1 MARPLKEGID
11 YFSLDCYMD
20 DKIKMIQA
28 EFGLK
33 GFAIVVKLWQ
43 LIYREHGYYCEWNE
57 ERELL
62 FKSEEGLDSGSD
74 LIAQVISSCIKRDI
88 FSQELFD
95 KYHILTS
102 RGIQKRYLA
111 VTAKR
116 KKVEVK
122 KEYSLIKVVHN
133 QVNDGKNLVNDGK
146 NPVNDV
152 NNTKSKVKE
161 SKVNNNACA
170 FVLSDHSSDVSS
182 VHSEELEEEDDE
194 EMDLNEAYRIWKE
207 QREKAMENET

>member
-43 LIYREHGYYCEWNE
+43 MIYREHGYYCEWDND
-57 ERELL
+57 RELL
-62 FKSEEGLDSGSD
+62 FKSEEGLESGSN
-74 LIAQVISSCIKRDI
+74 LVKQVIDACIKRDI
-88 FSQELFD
+88 FSKELFE

-102 RGIQKRYLA
+102 RGVQKRYLA

-116 KKVEVK
+116 KKAEVK
-122 KEYSLIKVVHN
+122 KEYSLIKVM
-133 QVNDGKNLVNDGK
+133 Q

-152 NNTKSKVKE
+152 NNPVNDDKNEVSDAKKRKE
-161 SKVNNNACA
+161 KKRINNNAPA
-170 FVLSDHSSDVSS
+170 PAVL
-182 VHSEELEEEDDE
+182 ELQKDDDE
-194 EMDLNEAYRIWKE
+194 GMDPMEALKIWREMEKKKE
-207 QREKAMENET
+207 

>member
-20 DKIKMIQA
+20 EKIRMIQA

-43 LIYREHGYYCEWNE
+43 IIYREHGYYCEWNDD
-57 ERELL
+57 RELL
-62 FKSEEGLDSGSD
+62 FKSEEGLESGSA
-74 LIAQVISSCIKRDI
+74 LVKNVLSACIKRGI
-88 FSQELFD
+88 FSKELYD

-102 RGIQKRYLA
+102 KGIQKRYLA

-116 KKVEVK
+116 KKVELK
-122 KEYSLIKVVHN
+122 KEYSLLEFTHN
-133 QVNDGKNLVNDGK
+133 AVIDGRNRVIDGRNRVNGVD
-146 NPVNDV
+146 
-152 NNTKSKVKE
+152 NTQSKVKE

-170 FVLSDHSSDVSS
+170 ST
-182 VHSEELEEEDDE
+182 SEPTEDDDDDE
-194 EMDLNEAYRIWKE
+194 GMDPMECKRIWKE
-207 QREKAMENET
+207 MQRKKKS

>member
-43 LIYREHGYYCEWNE
+43 MIYREHGYYCEWDND
-57 ERELL
+57 RELL
-62 FKSEEGLDSGSD
+62 FKSEEGLESGSN
-74 LIAQVISSCIKRDI
+74 LVKQVIDACIKRDI
-88 FSQELFD
+88 FSKELFE

-102 RGIQKRYLA
+102 RGVQKRYLA

-116 KKVEVK
+116 KKAEVK
-122 KEYSLIKVVHN
+122 KEYSLIKVTHN
-133 QVNDGKNLVNDGK
+133 RINDGKNAVNDGKNQVNEVD
-146 NPVNDV
+146 
-152 NNTKSKVKE
+152 NTQSKGKE
-161 SKVNNNACA
+161 SKVNNSAPA
-170 FVLSDHSSDVSS
+170 PAPPDPP
-182 VHSEELEEEDDE
+182 EDDDE
-194 EMDLNEAYRIWKE
+194 WLDPDEAYRRWIE
-207 QREKAMENET
+207 QQENGNGSEA

>member
-43 LIYREHGYYCEWNE
+43 LIYREHGYYCEWDND
-57 ERELL
+57 RELL
-62 FKSEEGLDSGSD
+62 FKSEEGLESGSN
-74 LIAQVISSCIKRDI
+74 LVKQVIDVCIKRDI
-88 FSQELFD
+88 FSKELFE

-102 RGIQKRYLA
+102 RGVQKRYLA

-116 KKVEVK
+116 KKAEVK
-122 KEYSLIKVVHN
+122 KEYSLLQVTHN
-133 QVNDGKNLVNDGK
+133 RVNDGKNAVNDGK
-146 NPVNDV
+146 NQVNEVD
-152 NNTKSKVKE
+152 NTQSKVKE
-161 SKVNNNACA
+161 SKVNNSAPA
-170 FVLSDHSSDVSS
+170 PAPPAPP
-182 VHSEELEEEDDE
+182 EDDDEWEDPE
-194 EMDLNEAYRIWKE
+194 ESLRKWEAWKA
-207 QREKAMENET
+207 QREKNDESAHD

>member
-20 DKIKMIQA
+20 DKVKMIQA

-43 LIYREHGYYCEWNE
+43 RIYREHGYYCEWNE
-57 ERELL
+57 EKRLL
-62 FKSEEGLDSGSD
+62 FVSEEGADCGLN
-74 LIAQVISSCIKRDI
+74 LINEIVQACIRRDI
-88 FSQELFD
+88 FSKKLYD

-116 KKVEVK
+116 KKVEMK
-122 KEYSLIKVVHN
+122 KEYSLLKVTHN
-133 QVNDGKNLVNDGK
+133 SVNDGRNSINDGR
-146 NPVNDV
+146 NSVNDV
-152 NNTKSKVKE
+152 NNTQSKVKE
-161 SKVNNNACA
+161 SKVNNNAPA
-170 FVLSDHSSDVSS
+170 SASPEPI
-182 VHSEELEEEDDE
+182 EELLDDDE
-194 EMDLNEAYRIWKE
+194 GMDPMEAMRLWKE
-207 QREKAMENET
+207 QRKNKSIRGR